1 MPKSKWTE
9 EEQKNLENPD
19 NWDAESEK
27 VIEPVSPGRVV
38 VSVAFKRAEL
48 ELVSSFAEARHEK
61 LSAFIRQ
68 AAIERVTRVAKIT
81 TFGISGESGITI
93 VSAYPPSD
101 TFITAAA
108 ELEPDEVTTG

>member
-1 MPKSKWTE
+1 MPKSKGTE

-27 VIEPVSPGRVV
+27 VIELVSPGRVV

-68 AAIERVTRVAKIT
+68 AAIERVTRVAEIT